1 MRSSEKNY
9 SLNPNQNYGKYLN
22 LPIMGK
28 QGFVDNVMTLDRSYE
43 NSHNNM
49 SSMNSSGSR
58 GMSIRAY
65 YGSDHITDDDYGSF
79 EQDMNINE

>member
-1 MRSSEKNY
+1 MRSSEKKY

-28 QGFVDNVMTLDRSYE
+28 LGFVDNVMTLDKSYE
-43 NSHNNM
+43 NSYNM
-49 SSMNSSGSR
+49 KSINSNGSR

-65 YGSDHITDDDYGSF
+65 YGMDHITGDDYGSF
-79 EQDMNINE
+79 EQDMNIDE